1 MSLRDEISPALVFGM
16 PKIGGVQMSRVRK
29 DAKRASAWVAE
40 CLAYRTPALDHE
52 WVTDGQ
58 GHIHA

>member
-1 MSLRDEISPALVFGM
+1 MPALLFGM
-16 PKIGGVQMSRVRK
+16 PNNWREEDSRAK

-40 CLAYRTPALDHE
+40 CLAYRTPALDYE